1 MSRTKPCP
9 SCDRPI
15 VETARTCCFC
25 GRDTE
30 ARRPT
35 LTAICYP
42 LSDREAKDIPVGRV
56 GEPQSAAVIR
66 PFPVVASGDAP
77 RPEPEEEGGGASGE
91 PPDRRRAL
99 FRQTPPIR
107 AIVFLLSVAVLL
119 TASGSLYPQ
128 HAAEFDTLRG
138 FVAVGGLYWILL
150 SPFTTRTPTL
160 VGAMYLPMIIRRRPF
175 SGLHPQWEP
184 LDWLLAFLMIQA
196 LLISCFRLA
205 RWKGRYLMS
214 VSQLDEPEEGSPVDR
229 CRPFNV

>member
-1 MSRTKPCP
+1 M
-9 SCDRPI
+9 
-15 VETARTCCFC
+15 
-25 GRDTE
+25 
-30 ARRPT
+30 
-35 LTAICYP
+35 
-42 LSDREAKDIPVGRV
+42 GRV
-56 GEPQSAAVIR
+56 GEPHSAAVIR
-66 PFPVVASGDAP
+66 PFPVVAASDAP
-77 RPEPEEEGGGASGE
+77 PPGPEEERVTVTRTDAEPAGGASGE

-214 VSQLDEPEEGSPVDR
+214 VSQLDEPEEGSAMDR
-229 CRPFNV
+229 CGPLNV